1 MKRASVATHEI
12 RRSNDMAVIDRVRE
26 ITADKLSV
34 ELDEVQPE
42 SKFTDDL
49 NADSLDLVEMM
60 MAFEDE
66 FSTEDKQLEIPD
78 EAAENIVTV
87 QDAVNY
93 LKSEGVKDDD

>member
-1 MKRASVATHEI
+1 MSVL
-12 RRSNDMAVIDRVRE
+12 DRVRT

-34 ELDEVQPE
+34 DESEVSAE

-78 EAAENIVTV
+78 EAAETIVTV
-87 QDAVNY
+87 QDAVDY
-93 LKSEGVKDDD
+93 LKGEGIKD

>member
-1 MKRASVATHEI
+1 MSVL
-12 RRSNDMAVIDRVRE
+12 DRVRT

-34 ELDEVQPE
+34 DESEVTAE
-42 SKFTDDL
+42 SKITDDL

-78 EAAENIVTV
+78 EAAETIVTV
-87 QDAVNY
+87 QDAVDY
-93 LKSEGVKDDD
+93 LKGEGIKD

>member
-1 MKRASVATHEI
+1 MSVL
-12 RRSNDMAVIDRVRE
+12 DRVRN

-34 ELDEVQPE
+34 DIDEVTAE

-78 EAAENIVTV
+78 EAAETIVTV
-87 QDAVNY
+87 QDAVEY
-93 LKSEGVKDDD
+93 LKGEGIED

>member
-1 MKRASVATHEI
+1 MTILDK
-12 RRSNDMAVIDRVRE
+12 VRE

-34 ELDEVQPE
+34 EIDEVTPD

-60 MAFEDE
+60 MALEDE
-66 FSTEDKQLEIPD
+66 FSSDDRQLEIPD

-87 QDAVNY
+87 ADAVEY
-93 LKSEGVKDDD
+93 LKSEGISD

>member
-1 MKRASVATHEI
+1 MTILDK
-12 RRSNDMAVIDRVRE
+12 VRE

-34 ELDEVQPE
+34 EIDEVTPD

-60 MAFEDE
+60 MALEDE
-66 FSTEDKQLEIPD
+66 FSTDDKQLEIPD

-87 QDAVNY
+87 GDAVEY
-93 LKSEGVKDDD
+93 LKSEGISD

>member
-1 MKRASVATHEI
+1 MSVL
-12 RRSNDMAVIDRVRE
+12 DRVRT

-34 ELDEVQPE
+34 DESEVTAE

-78 EAAENIVTV
+78 EAAETIVTV
-87 QDAVNY
+87 QDAVDY
-93 LKSEGVKDDD
+93 LKGEGIKD

>member
-1 MKRASVATHEI
+1 
-12 RRSNDMAVIDRVRE
+12 MAVIDRVRE

-34 ELDEVQPE
+34 DIEEVRAD

-93 LKSEGVKDDD
+93 LESEGVTD

>member
-1 MKRASVATHEI
+1 
-12 RRSNDMAVIDRVRE
+12 MALIDRVRE

-34 ELDEVQPE
+34 DIEEVKAD

-93 LKSEGVKDDD
+93 LESEGVTD